1 MARNESKP
9 QSGGIETIRRRSEGV
24 ATCGLLLICVALAAP
39 FVASGDLALLEIF
52 KWVYSAGALVYVC
65 ARVAGARD
73 NGESVRLRRLRRM
86 EFWGGMC
93 FVAGA
98 AFWFYSERHLGPYA
112 GMLAVLRQTILF
124 TLAGAVI
131 QVISSWLIVSQT
143 GKENSARKGNGR

>member
-1 MARNESKP
+1 MANKENLPRE
-9 QSGGIETIRRRSEGV
+9 GGREKTRRRVEGV
-24 ATCGLLLICVALAAP
+24 ATFGLLLICLALAAP
-39 FVASGDLALLEIF
+39 FAAAGDLSLLEIF
-52 KWVYSAGALVYVC
+52 KWVYSAGALIYVC
-65 ARVAGARD
+65 ARVAGAR
-73 NGESVRLRRLRRM
+73 NAEGSVRLRRMFRM

-131 QVISSWLIVSQT
+131 QVVASWLIVSQS
-143 GKENSARKGNGR
+143 GKENSSRKENR